1 MPPVILVI
9 IKIFTS
15 KVGEDIQTNKRLV
28 TSLKNDEAALTS
40 EKAILEDSGEYSCNL
55 RNDLGQERLTIKVI
69 VLDKPLQPEG
79 PLEVSDIKPDG
90 CVLSWK
96 PPKVSHSNNKHISV

>member
-1 MPPVILVI
+1 LQ
-9 IKIFTS
+9 K
-15 KVGEDIQTNKRLV
+15 NKRLV
-28 TSLKNDEAALTS
+28 ASQKNDEASLTT

-90 CVLSWK
+90 CILTWK
-96 PPKVSHSNNKHISV
+96 PPKVNIPHF

>member
-1 MPPVILVI
+1 MQ
-9 IKIFTS
+9 K
-15 KVGEDIQTNKRLV
+15 NKRLV
-28 TSLKNDEAALTS
+28 ASQKNDEASLTT

-55 RNDLGQERLTIKVI
+55 RNDLGQERLTIRVI

-90 CVLSWK
+90 CLLTWK
-96 PPKVSHSNNKHISV
+96 PPKVIYFTFNTYQMLFLF